1 MNLNRIKLDNDSEKI
16 KKEKEE
22 RNENEFQKNDE
33 YYNKK
38 KEGEEMNTITKKGG
52 EMEETEDKEAAKEWK
67 KIKDAAKDLF
77 TKYGENIPEE
87 ELNKL
92 REKANSVPKFL
103 KFKSKITSLA
113 LKGEYKDKGD
123 LEILN
128 IIFGSKRIAEGAR
141 NLAKLTGYNFNSKKP
156 LEFALLDLHSYF
168 NFYLEDKKDS
178 LDKNEAEYYKKIDFE
193 ILDYIIGKAPVSEE
207 DYLTR
212 YAESHAKEIED
223 LEKQW
228 EEPKTINEAR
238 TLTYNLDERKHNA
251 YRELQAMGL
260 HADIYEDTSGF
271 EKKAME
277 ILFLD
282 KEISRYLSMTD
293 SEFKPELLED
303 YNNNFFSKIE
313 EKRDYWNKKMKELNK
328 LYFEEDAITKE
339 EFDKQIKNIKA
350 ELKEIRNQEISFMP
364 LEVLPSEYVSLGDL
378 KKKYYEDAEISK
390 EEYDKKYAEIIDTEK
405 ARGYYF
411 QAQVMQKEMKLTEEE
426 LEEKEKEHYLI
437 ISTISS
443 SKRAKESRKP
453 RLRQD
458 KKIRRAERM
467 KEDIQEKQE
476 RLSVF
481 ENIYQILISKRNG
494 LLKISKQK
502 IKGGEK

>member
-193 ILDYIIGKAPVSEE
+193 ILDYLIGKAPVSEE

-282 KEISRYLSMTD
+282 KEIERYLSMTD
-293 SEFKPELLED
+293 YELCD
-303 YNNNFFSKIE
+303 KYNEKIFGEIQDKKSKI
-313 EKRDYWNKKMKELNK
+313 NK
-328 LYFEEDAITKE
+328 LYYEDAKISEKEFKKQMVMINKE
-339 EFDKQIKNIKA
+339 EINFA
-350 ELKEIRNQEISFMP
+350 P
-364 LEVLPSEYVSLGDL
+364 LEVLPSEYTSLDDL

-390 EEYDKKYAEIIDTEK
+390 EEYDKKYAEIINTEK

-426 LEEKEKEHYLI
+426 LEEKEKEYHLILSI
-437 ISTISS
+437 ISM
-443 SKRAKESRKP
+443 SKRAKESKKP
-453 RLRQD
+453 WLKQD

-502 IKGGEK
+502 IKGGKK